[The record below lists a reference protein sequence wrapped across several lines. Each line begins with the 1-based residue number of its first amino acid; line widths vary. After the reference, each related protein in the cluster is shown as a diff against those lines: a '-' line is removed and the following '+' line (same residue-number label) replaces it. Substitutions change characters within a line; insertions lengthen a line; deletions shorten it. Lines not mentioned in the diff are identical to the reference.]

1 MGIVYLKATRV
12 IVLAAAA
19 VAFACGSNPPKAPGS
34 NPGDMTPEG
43 HEAAAKKDQEEAAK
57 HRQQA
62 DQVPPSKPP
71 VERSVRQGHE
81 AQAEKHQDFAQQHGA
96 AANAARDGGTGK

>member
-1 MGIVYLKATRV
+1 MHTDSFIAKSA
-12 IVLAAAA
+12 IVLSA
-19 VAFACGSNPPKAPGS
+19 VAVAVACGSSPAKAPGS

-43 HEAAAKKDQEEAAK
+43 HEAAAKKDQNEAAK

-62 DQVPPSKPP
+62 EGVQPMKPA

-81 AQAEKHQDFAQQHGA
+81 AQAEKHQDFAQQHGSA
-96 AANAARDGGTGK
+96 ATAARDGGK

>member
-1 MGIVYLKATRV
+1 MRSSFVEKLAV
-12 IVLAAAA
+12 VLAAVGVA
-19 VAFACGSNPPKAPGS
+19 VACGSSPPKAPGS

-43 HEAAAKKDQEEAAK
+43 HEAAAKKEQEEAAK

-62 DQVPPSKPP
+62 EGVQPTKPA
-71 VERSVRQGHE
+71 VETSARQGHE

-96 AANAARDGGTGK
+96 AAAAARDGGVRK